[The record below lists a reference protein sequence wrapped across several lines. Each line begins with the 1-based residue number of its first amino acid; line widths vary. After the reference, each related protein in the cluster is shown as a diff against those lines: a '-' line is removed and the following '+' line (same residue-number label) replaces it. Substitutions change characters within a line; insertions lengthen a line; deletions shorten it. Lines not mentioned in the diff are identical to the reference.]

1 MNNRFRPSS
10 ATAAL
15 VALLLVAACS
25 SPTTNT
31 GSIDPATP
39 TQTPP
44 DATAAPT
51 STAAAPTSSAAAA
64 PTSSAAA
71 APSGSPSALVIP
83 LAFACDAMDAK
94 ATERIIGGP
103 IALANEWEP
112 GDQPFGEAE
121 PPSSLYGCRYALA
134 EDEPSP
140 TFEILIPGAKLSDD
154 DWAARTSDLDDCRD
168 LAAPEGIVGDAVMAR
183 VCPANPEGWSRI
195 VLTGLFGGTGVKCDL
210 FVADDSIDAA
220 LEETV
225 IEECRRIILDLSG
238 RT

>member
-1 MNNRFRPSS
+1 MNKRPKPSS
-10 ATAAL
+10 AIAAL

-25 SPTTNT
+25 SPSTNT
-31 GSIDPATP
+31 GSIDPAT
-39 TQTPP
+39 
-44 DATAAPT
+44 
-51 STAAAPTSSAAAA
+51 SAPTSSATSA
-64 PTSSAAA
+64 PTSSATSSAAA

-183 VCPANPEGWSRI
+183 VCPGNPEGWSRI

-225 IEECRRIILDLSG
+225 IEECRRIILDLSE
-238 RT
+238 RS